1 MQKIIQMSKSIQNNF
16 LGMKR
21 AIAHPNNIPMFPPDL
36 ENMETLE
43 AKLIPINSEKELLTP
58 ETLRKYSGYENVSDE
73 EATEIILSLRAFA
86 ALVFDYC
93 REKGKE
99 SVSEISDLSNLK
111 QAA

>member
-1 MQKIIQMSKSIQNNF
+1 MESK
-16 LGMKR
+16 
-21 AIAHPNNIPMFPPDL
+21 
-36 ENMETLE
+36 E
-43 AKLIPINSEKELLTP
+43 AKLIPINSAKEPLTP

-73 EATEIILSLRAFA
+73 DATEIILSLRAFA

-99 SVSEISDLSNLK
+99 SAPEISDLSNQK